1 MDSRGIHSEAP
12 TLNTEPLTTSS
23 DRFCESPACPNA
35 VEPLGDG
42 WRRTERRFCSDGCKM
57 DAWAIR
63 RTAKLFELTVERMV
77 DILQAEKRFLNAK
90 KTDSGESEFR
100 FAKASK
106 TDSGETK
113 P

>member
-1 MDSRGIHSEAP
+1 MHRSFGIKS
-12 TLNTEPLTTSS
+12 LTTSS
-23 DRFCESPACPNA
+23 GQSGSRQNPFCKSDI
-35 VEPLGDG
+35 EPLPDG

-90 KTDSGESEFR
+90 KTDSGE
-100 FAKASK
+100 
-106 TDSGETK
+106 
-113 P
+113 